1 MARLC
6 TLVPRARKT
15 APGRCER
22 VKQHRDRNVTASDE
36 RQVKPPCATGPQVVQ
51 KAAEHASCSAGSAKR
66 ARSHGAQLASRP
78 ETGCAGDLQPAVR
91 GAAGLSA
98 CSHGA
103 QKCPSSRCDGG
114 AAVRPSVGDQRCCRH
129 APCSCG
135 RASSCATRRG
145 DAAPEWR
152 VGEWGGVERGVRLE
166 SVFWLD
172 HQGVHGGREPELVGQ
187 SACASGRAC
196 TP

>member
-1 MARLC
+1 MHAR
-6 TLVPRARKT
+6 TASAQDSTRAVRARKT
-15 APGRCER
+15 APRTET
-22 VKQHRDRNVTASDE
+22 VAASDA
-36 RQVKPPCATGPQVVQ
+36 RQVKRPCATGPQVVQ